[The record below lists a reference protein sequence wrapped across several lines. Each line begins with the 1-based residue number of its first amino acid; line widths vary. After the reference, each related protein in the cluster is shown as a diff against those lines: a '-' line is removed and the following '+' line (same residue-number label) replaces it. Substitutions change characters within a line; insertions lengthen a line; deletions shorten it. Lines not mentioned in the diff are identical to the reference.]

1 MTHIQPAFDGTE
13 LAAPAP
19 AKSRRVAENYEAWE
33 SEVRPTF
40 VKVAKTR
47 RPFLCW
53 QVAREHDLPEP
64 PNQQRDWARLMT
76 SLHRDGI
83 VHCDGFGLARDK
95 SACRRWRGTAEAAAG
110 RAA

>member
-19 AKSRRVAENYEAWE
+19 SATRRTVDDYEAWE
-33 SEVRPTF
+33 SEVRPKF
-40 VKVAKTR
+40 VEVAKTG

-53 QVAREHDLPEP
+53 KIAREYDLPEP
-64 PNQQRDWARLMT
+64 PNQKFDWARLM
-76 SLHRDGI
+76 SGLHRDRI
-83 VHCDGFGLARDK
+83 VRVDGFGLARDK
-95 SACRRWRGTAEAAAG
+95 SACRRWRGTAEAISG